1 MSEEKEPPVVLWRD
15 KKTGKIIH
23 RKKNGRLI
31 GCWMCPCCKPRVIA
45 GKITNGRTGP
55 KEWDLRPYQKEKT
68 GLPGAK
74 WRLRDVGESHHNDSG
89 ASCSGTVYYSG
100 DINGKGKLAGLPD
113 KFVSSYSYNGYMEL
127 QQGCVREDGSV
138 EWPCPNG

>member
-31 GCWMCPCCKPRVIA
+31 GCWTCPCCKPRVIA

-55 KEWDLRPYQKEKT
+55 KEWDLRP
-68 GLPGAK
+68 
-74 WRLRDVGESHHNDSG
+74 GESHHNDSG
-89 ASCSGTVYYSG
+89 ASCSGTIYYSG
-100 DINGKGKLAGLPD
+100 DVNGKGKLVGLPD